1 MSSEEVVS
9 YRKLF
14 DRKSKN
20 GKLSGREAVEFLQKS
35 KLDRRVLKKIWSV
48 GSGGDVALSAKT
60 FVGVMRLI
68 AFAQKGGDPSSLA
81 VLPKMLPLAV
91 LEGVEIPKETSSE
104 KYLRLRSEHFAGV
117 FRYLVRQSNST
128 NMTLHGKV
136 VAMFFR
142 QSNLPNEILRDVWNI
157 AVQGKQVMF
166 MDFQAFSRGM
176 DLVQR
181 AQQGLSM
188 KDLYVRVYV
197 SHFQLELFNTNKF

>member
-1 MSSEEVVS
+1 MS

-14 DRKSKN
+14 DRVSKN

-48 GSGGDVALSAKT
+48 GSGGDVALSST
-60 FVGVMRLI
+60 SFVAVMRLI

-188 KDLYVRVYV
+188 KDLSVRI
-197 SHFQLELFNTNKF
+197 